1 MASGFLDYD
10 CLHMATK
17 NVCFICANPL
27 TGRQRKYCSRI
38 CKNKDTNHH
47 HQSYAA
53 QQARGLKR
61 KLALLAEFDSRCTR
75 CGYDRNLAAL
85 TWHHRERK
93 NKRFEMDMRTLA
105 NRSPD
110 EIRSEVGKC
119 ILLCANC
126 HAEEHFPQF
135 ANKSASPKT
144 RPHVGGALK

>member
-1 MASGFLDYD
+1 MASSILDYD
-10 CLHMATK
+10 QLHMTTK
-17 NVCFICANPL
+17 PLCCICRKAL
-27 TGRQRKYCSRI
+27 LGRQRKYCSRA

-61 KLALLAEFDSRCTR
+61 KLALLAEFGNCCTR

-93 NKRFEMDMRTLA
+93 HKRFEMDMRSLA
-105 NRSPD
+105 NRSAE

-119 ILLCANC
+119 TLLCANC

-135 ANKSASPKT
+135 ANKSALRKQSPAMAGL
-144 RPHVGGALK
+144 V